1 MAEDTGL
8 IVPLGRWVLTEAARV
23 QEQLQ
28 RAGHGA
34 VTIAVNVSQVQFRN
48 SDLVADFDALFRDF
62 TLPRGAL
69 HIEMTESILMHH
81 PEQARAM
88 LGQLHERGVCI
99 SLDDF
104 GTGFSSM
111 AYLRQLP
118 IDAIKID
125 RSFVQH
131 VHTDERNAAICQ
143 ALLTL
148 GQRLGLTVVAE
159 GVEQQAEYDWL
170 KANGCDQAQGFCIA
184 RPAPLAEVLASL

>member
-1 MAEDTGL
+1 
-8 IVPLGRWVLTEAARV
+8 
-23 QEQLQ
+23 
-28 RAGHGA
+28 
-34 VTIAVNVSQVQFRN
+34 
-48 SDLVADFDALFRDF
+48 
-62 TLPRGAL
+62 
-69 HIEMTESILMHH
+69 MTESILMHH

-170 KANGCDQAQGFCIA
+170 KANGCDQAQGYCIA
-184 RPAPLAEVLASL
+184 RPAPLSQVLASL